1 MRDEKE
7 KRQVRQRRR
16 SYKKIAEE
24 GVEGGEQR
32 NKMRWQK

>member
-7 KRQVRQRRR
+7 KRQVRQRR